1 MTRPLTYA
9 SIMICVAM
17 LSYGM
22 GTKGISFLSV
32 SIGIILLGIVWIAA
46 LIRGFPLISAF
57 GFPIF
62 VLLSIVGIWLDLSPW
77 LMLTSITASLVTWDL
92 IHFNERLQL
101 VGDFED
107 RRRMER
113 SHFLRLG
120 IVLGVGLIGYDISMQ
135 AHIDLTFG
143 SAALLALLGI
153 WGVSALVYRLRSRE

>member
-9 SIMICVAM
+9 SIVICVAM

-22 GTKGISFLSV
+22 GTKGISFLPAL
-32 SIGIILLGIVWIAA
+32 IGIILLGVVWIAA

-62 VLLSIVGIWLDLSPW
+62 VLLSMVGIWLDLSPW
-77 LMLTSITASLVTWDL
+77 LMLTSITASLVAWDL
-92 IHFNERLQL
+92 IHFNQRLQMI
-101 VGDFED
+101 GDFED

-120 IVLGVGLIGYDISMQ
+120 IVLGVGVIGYDISMQ

-143 SAALLALLGI
+143 GAALLALLGI

>member
-9 SIMICVAM
+9 SIVICVAM

-22 GTKGISFLSV
+22 GTKGISFLPA

-120 IVLGVGLIGYDISMQ
+120 IVLGVGVVGYDIAMQ

-143 SAALLALLGI
+143 GAALLALLGI

>member
-9 SIMICVAM
+9 SIVISTVIISYAM
-17 LSYGM
+17 SA
-22 GTKGISFLSV
+22 KGLGYLPAT
-32 SIGIILLGIVWIAA
+32 IGVILLGIVWLAA

-62 VLLSIVGIWLDLSPW
+62 VLLSIIGIWLDLSPW
-77 LMLTSITASLVTWDL
+77 LMLTGITASLVAWDL
-92 IHFNERLQL
+92 IHFNERLQMI
-101 VGDFED
+101 GDFED

-120 IVLGVGLIGYDISMQ
+120 IVLGVGVIGYDISMQ
-135 AHIDLTFG
+135 THIDLTFG
-143 SAALLALLGI
+143 GAALLALLGI

>member
-9 SIMICVAM
+9 SIVICVAM

-22 GTKGISFLSV
+22 GTKGISFLPA

-92 IHFNERLQL
+92 IHFNERLQMI
-101 VGDFED
+101 GDFED

-120 IVLGVGLIGYDISMQ
+120 IVLGVGVVGYDIAMQ
-135 AHIDLTFG
+135 VHIDLTFG
-143 SAALLALLGI
+143 GAALLALLGI

>member
-77 LMLTSITASLVTWDL
+77 LMLTSITATLVTWDL
-92 IHFNERLQL
+92 IHFNERLQMI
-101 VGDFED
+101 GDFED
-107 RRRMER
+107 RRRMEM

-120 IVLGVGLIGYDISMQ
+120 IVLGVGVIGYDISMQ
-135 AHIDLTFG
+135 AHIDLSFG
-143 SAALLALLGI
+143 GAALLALLGI